1 MPDFENDA
9 VCINLD
15 KKIGFYAEA
24 VRNRQIDK
32 RLYLKKNGYRFDVN
46 SRFPYPYDDNTERRL
61 INEIDSYLMSFP
73 ETERA
78 EVNGH
83 FLKEYQNYLS
93 TPFAKHARELIMW
106 SVRNHPLQDK
116 DKFDFLNYVF
126 LNNKHGD
133 FDKKTLYKLGDY
145 NPNTC
150 LEQTN
155 RFYIRMLSSL
165 GKGDKKKDE
174 DAAFI
179 NGMLNIFT
187 ERVETVS
194 PEMAVNYAKIYFRLA
209 DKSSKILSPWPLGKL
224 ATKTPKAK
232 TLRQGNGKKNLDKE
246 TMNLMF
252 EAYAAHIADS
262 KGFNENLAEAMFML
276 AEAAVETYEYTPT
289 EVKKLADIARKGI
302 SADKRAKAKNDE
314 IVLLAHRLEYLPANP
329 LAGTDLRDEN
339 FRPSKPQIL
348 GYADYLCRYAAYYP
362 DKEVK
367 TDNLM
372 FLLER
377 HAHLRRLDIEEATF
391 FRPAYKKKAVDKS
404 LVLEIATIY
413 GQSLQSIEL
422 GYEDV
427 NAQFGS
433 NMSKML
439 ENIVANYNYNG
450 REARAVSNAVSCDG
464 KSIAY
469 AQKTGK
475 DIFAA
480 YTAAYKRRY
489 RALKSGGKEL

>member
-1 MPDFENDA
+1 MPDFEKDV

-15 KKIGFYAEA
+15 KKIGDYAEA

-61 INEIDSYLMSFP
+61 INEIDTYLLSFS
-73 ETERA
+73 EAERA
-78 EVNGH
+78 GVNGH
-83 FLKEYQNYLS
+83 FLREYLSYLS

-106 SVRNHPLQDK
+106 SVRSHPLQDK
-116 DKFDFLNYVF
+116 DKFDALNYVF
-126 LNNKHGD
+126 LNNKQGD

-145 NPNTC
+145 NPNGC

-165 GKGDKKKDE
+165 GRGNKKKDE

-179 NGMLNIFT
+179 NGMLDIFT

-209 DKSSKILSPWPLGKL
+209 DKSSKTLSPWPLGKL

-252 EAYAAHIADS
+252 EAYAAHIAES
-262 KGFNENLAEAMFML
+262 REFNKNLAEAMFML
-276 AEAAVETYEYTPT
+276 AEAAVETYGYTPP
-289 EVKKLADIARKGI
+289 EVKKIADSVKNGM

-314 IVLLAHRLEYLPANP
+314 ISLLARRLEYLPANP
-329 LAGTDLRDEN
+329 LAGIDLQDEN
-339 FRPSKPQIL
+339 FSPSKPQIL

-362 DKEVK
+362 DKTVK
-367 TDNLM
+367 TDVLM
-372 FLLER
+372 YLLER
-377 HAHLRRLDIEEATF
+377 HAHIRRLDIEEATF

-404 LVLEIATIY
+404 LVLEIAKIY
-413 GQSLQSIEL
+413 GQSLQSINI
-422 GYEDV
+422 GYEDI
-427 NAQFGS
+427 NERFGS
-433 NMSKML
+433 NMSEML
-439 ENIVANYNYNG
+439 KNIVADYNYNG

-464 KSIAY
+464 QSIAY
-469 AQKTGK
+469 AQKTGQ

-489 RALKSGGKEL
+489 RAAKSGGKDL